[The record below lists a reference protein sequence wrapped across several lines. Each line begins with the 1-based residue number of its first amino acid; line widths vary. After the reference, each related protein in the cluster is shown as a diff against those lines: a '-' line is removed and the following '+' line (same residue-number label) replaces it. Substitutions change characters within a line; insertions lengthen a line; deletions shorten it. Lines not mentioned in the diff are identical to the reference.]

1 MPIIHVTTVEGEALE
16 LQADSGRSVM
26 EVVKA
31 NDLPMLAAC
40 GGALACATC
49 HVIVDPDWYDRLQ
62 LPSEDEED
70 LLDTAHGLTSTS
82 RLGCQILMR
91 EELDGIRVRL
101 TPMD

>member
-62 LPSEDEED
+62 PPSEDEED

-91 EELDGIRVRL
+91 EELDGIRVCL

>member
-62 LPSEDEED
+62 PPSEDEED